1 MDFWGYNVDDFDTA
15 NLIYLGLIAFF
26 AGSYVLYAYRGRMGA
41 ALQQALIW
49 VMLFFAMIILYGFKD
64 TIQQQ
69 LYPRQ
74 GIEVSENVISLP
86 RARDNHFYVD
96 LLINGTKIEFVIDT
110 GATEIV
116 LTESDAQRAGI
127 SLSNLRYIGLANT
140 ANGEVRTAPVTLN
153 TIELRDI
160 TDYNIRASVN
170 EGQMNSSLLG
180 MRYLSLFSRFEI
192 VGDTLLLHR

>member
-1 MDFWGYNVDDFDTA
+1 MDFWGCSMGEFDTA
-15 NLIYLGLIAFF
+15 RLIYLGLIAV
-26 AGSYVLYAYRGRMGA
+26 AGGSYVLYAYRGRMGA

-49 VMLFFAMIILYGFKD
+49 VILFFAMIIVYGFKD

-69 LYPRQ
+69 INPRQ

-96 LLINGTKIEFVIDT
+96 LLINGANVEFVIDT

-116 LTESDAQRAGI
+116 LTERDAQRVGI
-127 SLSNLRYIGLANT
+127 NLSKLRFIGRAYT
-140 ANGEVRTAPVTLN
+140 ANGEVRTAPVTLD
-153 TIELRDI
+153 TIQLRDI

-170 EGQMNSSLLG
+170 EGEMDGSLLG
-180 MRYLSLFSRFEI
+180 MSYLSLFSRFEI
-192 VGDTLLLHR
+192 VGDTLYLHR